1 MNEKVYKKTEG
12 MKDMTENE
20 MEFRVEKDSIGTKDV
35 PENVYYGV
43 QSLRAAENFHITGLN
58 MHPEIINSLAYIKK
72 AAAITNCEAGLL
84 DKRRTQAIVQA
95 CDEILEGKF
104 REDFIVDPIQGGAGT
119 SLNMNANEVIA
130 NRAIEILGG
139 KKGDYSVVNPNDH
152 VNCGQSTND
161 VIPTAGKMTSLRLL
175 KKLKKQLLRLH
186 SALEQKADEFDSII
200 KMGRTQLQDA
210 VPIRLGQEFKAYSVA
225 ILRDLNRMDKAMDE
239 MRTLNMGGT
248 AVGTGLNA
256 DESYL
261 RRIVPNLSEISGM
274 DLVQAYD
281 LIDATQNLDSF
292 VAVSGAVKACAV
304 TLSKIANDLR
314 LMSSGPRAG
323 FGEINLPAKQN
334 GSSIMPGKV
343 NPVIPEVVNQVAFNA
358 IGNDMTITMA
368 AEAGQLELN
377 AFEPIIFY
385 CLFQSIDTIA
395 YAVNTFVDNCV
406 IGITAN
412 ETRCRYFVENS
423 VGIITAI
430 CPYVGYQKAAEI
442 AKEAIKT
449 GESVRKL
456 IIEKGLL
463 TKKQMDEIMDPVQM
477 TEPGISGKT
486 VNKI

>member
-1 MNEKVYKKTEG
+1 MNGKRRVTMDDMKKT
-12 MKDMTENE
+12 DY
-20 MEFRVEKDSIGTKDV
+20 RVEKDSIGVKDI
-35 PENVYYGV
+35 PEEVYYGV
-43 QSLRAAENFHITGLN
+43 QTLRAAENFHITGLN

-72 AAAITNCEAGLL
+72 ASAIINCEVGILEKKKA
-84 DKRRTQAIVQA
+84 QAIVQA
-95 CDEILEGKF
+95 CDEIIEGKF
-104 REDFIVDPIQGGAGT
+104 HDDFIVDPIQGGAGT

-139 KKGDYSVVNPNDH
+139 KKGDYTIVNPNDD

-161 VIPTAGKMTSLRLL
+161 VIPTAGKMTSLHLL
-175 KKLKKQLLRLH
+175 QNLKKQLLRLYD
-186 SALEQKADEFDSII
+186 ALNEKAKEFDHVI
-200 KMGRTQLQDA
+200 KMGRTQMQDA

-225 ILRDLNRMDKAMDE
+225 IMRDIHRMDKAMDE

-248 AVGTGLNA
+248 AIGTGINA
-256 DESYL
+256 DENYL

-274 DLVQAYD
+274 EFIQAFD

-304 TLSKIANDLR
+304 TLSKMSNDLR

-343 NPVIPEVVNQVAFNA
+343 NPVIPEVVNQVAFNI

-385 CLFQSIDTIA
+385 CMFQSIDTLG
-395 YAVNTFVDNCV
+395 YAVETLVDNCIV
-406 IGITAN
+406 GITAN
-412 ETRCRYFVENS
+412 EERCRQLVENS

-430 CPYVGYQKAAEI
+430 CPHVGYEKTADI
-442 AKEAIKT
+442 AKKAINSN
-449 GESVRKL
+449 ESVRSL
-456 IIEKGLL
+456 ILKENI
-463 TKKQMDEIMDPVQM
+463 MDEEELSRILDPIHM
-477 TEPGISGKT
+477 TEPGISGKD
-486 VNKI
+486 VLMKI

>member
-1 MNEKVYKKTEG
+1 MDDMKKT
-12 MKDMTENE
+12 DY
-20 MEFRVEKDSIGTKDV
+20 RVEKDSIGVKDI
-35 PENVYYGV
+35 PEEVYYGV
-43 QSLRAAENFHITGLN
+43 QTLRAAENFHITGLN

-72 AAAITNCEAGLL
+72 ASAITNCEVGILEKKKA
-84 DKRRTQAIVQA
+84 QAIVQA
-95 CDEILEGKF
+95 CDEIIEGKF
-104 REDFIVDPIQGGAGT
+104 HDDFIVDPIQGGAGT

-139 KKGDYSVVNPNDH
+139 KKGDYTIVNPNDD

-161 VIPTAGKMTSLRLL
+161 VIPTAGKMTSLHLL
-175 KKLKKQLLRLH
+175 QNLKKQLLRLYD
-186 SALEQKADEFDSII
+186 ALNEKAKEFDHVI
-200 KMGRTQLQDA
+200 KMGRTQMQDA

-225 ILRDLNRMDKAMDE
+225 IMRDIHRMDKAMDE

-248 AVGTGLNA
+248 AIGTGINA
-256 DESYL
+256 DENYL

-274 DLVQAYD
+274 EFIQAFD

-304 TLSKIANDLR
+304 TLSKMSNDLR

-343 NPVIPEVVNQVAFNA
+343 NPVIPEVVNQVAFNI

-377 AFEPIIFY
+377 AFDPIFFY
-385 CLFQSIDTIA
+385 CRFQSIDTLG
-395 YAVNTFVDNCV
+395 YAVETLVDNCIV
-406 IGITAN
+406 GITAN
-412 ETRCRYFVENS
+412 EERCRQLVENS

-430 CPYVGYQKAAEI
+430 CPHVGYEKTADI
-442 AKEAIKT
+442 AKKAINSN
-449 GESVRKL
+449 ESVRSL
-456 IIEKGLL
+456 ILKENI
-463 TKKQMDEIMDPVQM
+463 MDEEELSRILDPIHM
-477 TEPGISGKT
+477 TEPGISGKD
-486 VNKI
+486 VLMKI

>member
-1 MNEKVYKKTEG
+1 MNEKVYKETEG

-20 MEFRVEKDSIGTKDV
+20 MEFRVEKDSIGTKYV

-186 SALEQKADEFDSII
+186 SALEQKADEFDSVI

-463 TKKQMDEIMDPVQM
+463 TKEQMDEIMDPVQM

>member
-1 MNEKVYKKTEG
+1 MNEKAYKKTEG
-12 MKDMTENE
+12 MKDMTGNE

-186 SALEQKADEFDSII
+186 SALEQKADEFDGVI

-261 RRIVPNLSEISGM
+261 RRIVPNLSEISGL